1 MNLKQILKTFCFHYV
16 LIYGLTMIA
25 TFFWCLASGDTSVSL
40 DFFWKAMIF
49 SLLADAPVFIFY
61 SRKEL
66 TSKQTLIRIVLHG
79 VLLEVALPAAGWF
92 IGMWRGVGGYFV
104 FFATVLIVDAS
115 IFAITYLKTSV
126 EAGSINSALS
136 RRKKERSEKEDD
148 GDGFGEDNR
157 DTQSE

>member
-1 MNLKQILKTFCFHYV
+1 MNLKQILKTFCFQYA

-40 DFFWKAMIF
+40 DFFWKSMIF

-79 VLLEVALPAAGWF
+79 VLLEIVLPAAGWF

-126 EAGSINSALS
+126 EAGNINSALL
-136 RRKKERSEKEDD
+136 RRKKERKEKEEE
-148 GDGFGEDNR
+148 GDGFGQDN
-157 DTQSE
+157 